1 MEKQHLIIIGNG
13 MAASRL
19 LAGIVASGCDR
30 YRISVFDQEPHGSYN
45 RIMLS
50 PVLADETKPESIVL
64 HPPGWYSD
72 NGITLYSNNAAV
84 AIDRQAK
91 TVTSSNG
98 NILAFDKLVIATGSD
113 PLLPSALEDC
123 ALAGIESFRNM
134 RDVHNIKAQATR
146 SKHALVIGGG
156 LLGLEAAYGLRC
168 QGVAVTV
175 LHRGHWLLNRQLDE
189 TAGELLKT
197 ELERRGIKLIL
208 GAELDAVAGNGQIE
222 SATLSDGTTLSIDQL
237 VVAIGISPNTTL
249 AQDAGLDCERG
260 ILVDERMCTSHPDIY
275 ALGECCQFGRDT
287 FGLVAPIWDQT
298 EVLVDQLCAA
308 GSARYRVQPTATK
321 LKVSGIDLYSAGEYM
336 DSADTEAKV
345 FYDRQLG
352 TYKKLLFRNEHLVG
366 AVLYGAVQDGNWY
379 FDLIQQQQA
388 ITPLRPHI
396 IFGRE
401 YSEQRAAR
409 DFVPAT
415 TPNIAAA
422 APTYAASA
430 TV

>member
-19 LAGIVASGCDR
+19 LAGIVAAGCDR

-50 PVLADETKPESIVL
+50 PVLADETRPESIIL
-64 HPPGWYSD
+64 NPASWYAENNIS
-72 NGITLYSNNAAV
+72 LYGNDAAV
-84 AIDRQAK
+84 AIDCTAK
-91 TVTSSNG
+91 TVTSSRG
-98 NILAFDKLVIATGSD
+98 KVVAFDKLVLATGSN
-113 PLLPSALEDC
+113 PLLPAALEGC
-123 ALAGIESFRNM
+123 TLTGIDSFRNM
-134 RDVHNIKAQATR
+134 RDVHNIKAQSRT

-156 LLGLEAAYGLRC
+156 LLGLEAAYGLSC
-168 QGVAVTV
+168 QGVPVTV
-175 LHRGHWLLNRQLDE
+175 LHRGPWLLNRQLDE
-189 TAGELLKT
+189 TAGELLKA
-197 ELERRGIKLIL
+197 ELEQRGINLIL
-208 GAELDAVAGNGQIE
+208 GAELDAVAGNARIE
-222 SATLSDGTTLSIDQL
+222 AATLSNGTTLTIDQL
-237 VVAIGISPNTTL
+237 VVAIGISPNTAL
-249 AQDAGLDCERG
+249 AQNAGLVCERG
-260 ILVDERMCTSHPDIY
+260 VLVDDRMCTSHPDIY

-321 LKVSGIDLYSAGEYM
+321 LKVSGIDLYSAGEYL
-336 DSADTEAKV
+336 DSDDTEAKV
-345 FYDRQLG
+345 FYDRQQG
-352 TYKKLLFRNEHLVG
+352 AYKKLLFRNERLVG

-379 FDLIQQQQA
+379 FDLIRQQQA

-409 DFVPAT
+409 DSVPAP

-422 APTYAASA
+422 ARVSAASA